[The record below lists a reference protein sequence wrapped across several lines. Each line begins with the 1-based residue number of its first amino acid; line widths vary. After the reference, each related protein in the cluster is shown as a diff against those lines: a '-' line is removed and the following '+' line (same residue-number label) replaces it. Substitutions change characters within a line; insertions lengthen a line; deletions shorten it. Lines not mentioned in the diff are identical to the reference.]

1 MDLVNLVGI
10 FPSGFAAVLLTNIEA
25 LADKLSELIFRSGEN
40 NFAHVPFRAVGFHL
54 RSNGYILVRLG
65 VAVAYVENLKLKNL
79 FARCGVSAEL
89 DLLGEGDFIYEHNR
103 LCFEVNFLIQIQ
115 ELSFIPFKEI
125 YFGSLGILRHGVGKM
140 IVLKNRNFSFII
152 YCRNVFLTG
161 VLRDNLCG
169 AHIKAV

>member
-1 MDLVNLVGI
+1 MDLVNLIGI

-40 NFAHVPFRAVGFHL
+40 DFAHVLFRAVGFHS
-54 RSNGYILVRLG
+54 RRNSYILVCLG

-89 DLLGEGDFIYEHNR
+89 DLLDEGDFIYEHNR

-115 ELSFIPFKEI
+115 ELGFIPFKEI